1 MSIYEA
7 ADPDWSSMRARFLAE
22 LIGTASIV
30 MAVLGAGFMVS
41 NLSADPALGLF
52 MIAST
57 VAGVLFVV
65 ISSFASTSGAH
76 FNPIVTIAFLAHK
89 DISAKHTAVYFVAQF
104 MGGLLGALIA
114 NLMFIQTP
122 TLSEVGRFSLGSM
135 VGESVASAGLV
146 LLILQ
151 LVYSNK
157 EKLIA
162 PAVALWIFAGHI
174 FTSSTAFANP
184 AVTIGRVFSTA
195 PSSIAVESALYFIL
209 AQFIGLG
216 LALFVSAQL
225 RKAIK

>member
-1 MSIYEA
+1 MSIYVTE
-7 ADPDWSSMRARFLAE
+7 PLDWSQMRVRFLAE
-22 LIGTASIV
+22 FIGTASIV

-41 NLSADPALGLF
+41 NLSAEPALGLF
-52 MIAST
+52 MIASA
-57 VAGVLFVV
+57 VAGVLFVA
-65 ISSFASTSGAH
+65 ISSFASISGAH

-89 DISAKHTAVYFVAQF
+89 DISAKDAGIYFVAQF

-122 TLSEVGRFSLGSM
+122 TISEVGRFSLGSM

-146 LLILQ
+146 LLVLQ

-162 PAVALWIFAGHI
+162 PAVALWIFVGHI

-216 LALFVSAQL
+216 LALLVSAQL
-225 RKAIK
+225 RKAKK